1 MLRIRGSTRWCILAA
16 ARRRRKTNN
25 GRGCSVFMQRRS
37 VLALAAAGLVV
48 PSRTLLAEPLTAGA
62 AAALVAVKLLEGALQ
77 YAGGQI
83 LAHALGAATITDV
96 RTWIVAAVAQIQAF
110 VSEELRKQLSQL
122 VLDEMAADLQGVVS
136 HINQYAAL
144 LPENQVKN
152 RAILESV
159 NNTTAAAIPRTSK
172 YDQASPIIA
181 GLMAY
186 RLIARNGLYQLDKD
200 PGHIRGMRADMDEY
214 VRVMKG
220 IRERILPPLAP
231 AARLKGLGCRG
242 LPPGEG
248 TKNQAECRYT
258 IDGAPISTITNPPK
272 YTQKMFEAELAA
284 TLQRQ
289 RDVFAA
295 QLESYLGE
303 ATSAYDAMCRTVGDT
318 YPISGTPGAIEKAL
332 AGNAMQGIIS
342 APGAFIQT
350 K

>member
-1 MLRIRGSTRWCILAA
+1 M
-16 ARRRRKTNN
+16 
-25 GRGCSVFMQRRS
+25 SVQRRS

-48 PSRTLLAEPLTAGA
+48 PHRVLQAEPLTAGA
-62 AAALVAVKLLEGALQ
+62 AAALVAQKLLEGALQ

-96 RTWIVAAVAQIQAF
+96 RTWIIAAVAQIQAF

-122 VLDEMAADLQGVVS
+122 VLDEMGADLQGVVS

-144 LPENQVKN
+144 LPDNQAKN

-159 NNTTAAAIPRTSK
+159 NNTTASAIPRASK

-214 VRVMKG
+214 VRVMKAIG
-220 IRERILPPLAP
+220 ERTLPLLAP
-231 AARLKGLGCRG
+231 AARLKPMGCRG

-248 TKNQAECRYT
+248 TKNQAECRWT

-272 YTQKMFEAELAA
+272 YTQKMFEAELMA

-289 RDVFAA
+289 HEVFAA
-295 QLESYLGE
+295 QITSYLGE
-303 ATSAYDAMCRTVGDT
+303 ATSAYDAMCRTVGDS
-318 YPISGTPGAIEKAL
+318 YPIVGIAGALEKAL
-332 AGNAMQGIIS
+332 GGPAQQGIIT